1 MPVDFRDWSSA
12 AITSLEMRVID
23 RNAAYMGIDR
33 HILMENAGR
42 SVATTVIER
51 YPKARRILVVAGLG
65 DNGGDGIVAARYLHS
80 WGGREVKVVLLGRI
94 SDAREELVVDNLGIL
109 RGLNV
114 EIIEAPTPYD
124 LLAHQEVFHPWAE
137 VIIDAIIGTGLGVL
151 SGSLR
156 PRPLN

>member
-1 MPVDFRDWSSA
+1 MPIDFRDWSSG
-12 AITSLEMRVID
+12 AITTLEMRVID

-80 WGGREVKVVLLGRI
+80 WVGRSGLFCWDALAMPGRSWSWITWAFLGG
-94 SDAREELVVDNLGIL
+94 
-109 RGLNV
+109 
-114 EIIEAPTPYD
+114 
-124 LLAHQEVFHPWAE
+124 
-137 VIIDAIIGTGLGVL
+137 
-151 SGSLR
+151 
-156 PRPLN
+156 